1 MIRFIEITQL
11 TLMPLIGIAFIIM
24 LILGGAIKINY
35 PNAKFFEH
43 LFSYKVG
50 KPALIILIAGFITL
64 FSLETLK
71 NKLVRNEII
80 DFVANSKGIA
90 TIING
95 KIDPNFNATEI
106 RKIKGENDRNIGEPK
121 IEIILSSKNET
132 YPLTLIRSYH
142 NKNQYW
148 VFSSKHSSTEKNC
161 IGEIN
166 TTLLNA
172 Y

>member
-1 MIRFIEITQL
+1 MIRFIEVTQL

-35 PNAKFFEH
+35 SNEKIFEH

-50 KPALIILIAGFITL
+50 KPSLIILIAGFIAI
-64 FSLETLK
+64 FSLEALK
-71 NKLVRNEII
+71 NKLIKNEII
-80 DFVANSKGIA
+80 EFVANPKGII

-95 KIDPNFNATEI
+95 EIDTNFNATEI
-106 RKIKGENDRNIGEPK
+106 RKIKDENDRNVGESK

-132 YPLTLIRSYH
+132 YPLTLIRSNH

-148 VFSSKHSSTEKNC
+148 VFSLKHSSTEKNC

>member
-1 MIRFIEITQL
+1 MIRFIEVTQL

-24 LILGGAIKINY
+24 LILGCAIKLNY
-35 PNAKFFEH
+35 PNENFFRH

-50 KPALIILIAGFITL
+50 KPALIILIAGFIAL
-64 FSLETLK
+64 FSLEALK

-80 DFVANSKGIA
+80 EFVANPKEVK

-95 KIDPNFNATEI
+95 KIDTNFNVTEI
-106 RKIKGENDRNIGEPK
+106 RKIKDENDRNVGQLK
-121 IEIILSSKNET
+121 IEIILSTKNET

-148 VFSSKHSSTEKNC
+148 VFSLKHSSTEKNC